1 MKTNSPHFA
10 FSDSGR
16 RFVLRDPYL
25 APTADAFLW
34 NPQMMLQIT
43 CRGFAWGQTMQPDA
57 AIYAYPPSL
66 LAKTFMQPEPRYF
79 AHHPGRFFYVR
90 DDATG
95 EFFSAPHD
103 PVRAAPRPSS
113 SRRAC
118 RTWPGRSATTVWRS
132 RCGSSCRRTTRS
144 NSGPRR
150 VANVSDRARKVSLY
164 PYFPAGYLSW
174 MHMAG
179 EYDAALQAAVC
190 PYVTPYQKLQDYEK
204 NKTLKETTFLASD
217 VAPDSW
223 GAEPAAV
230 RGRGRAEP
238 ARRLEAAPPGPRR
251 RPFRAAS
258 LHFSVSPPPAAGQ
271 AFRSPADLRSR
282 QRPAGDRPAAEEGF
296 CQRRVQKAFHKVE
309 AAPRSTPAASRLKP
323 RTRGSTTSSTTGC
336 RGKSSTLAR
345 PTA

>member
-95 EFFSAPHD
+95 EFFSSPHD
-103 PVRAAPRPSS
+103 PVRAVPESFEFAPGLSDI
-113 SRRAC
+113 A
-118 RTWPGRSATTVWRS
+118 WTVRNNGLEVSLRVFLPADDTVELW
-132 RCGSSCRRTTRS
+132 TAA
-144 NSGPRR
+144 

-179 EYDAALQAAVC
+179 EYDEALQAAVC

-223 GAEPAAV
+223 ELNQQQFEGEGGLNRPDALKLPRLARGDARFEP
-230 RGRGRAEP
+230 P
-238 ARRLEAAPPGPRR
+238 ACIFQYRRRLSPGKRFEVRLIFGPAKDRREIGRLRRKYFAP
-251 RPFRAAS
+251 RA
-258 LHFSVSPPPAAGQ
+258 L
-271 AFRSPADLRSR
+271 
-282 QRPAGDRPAAEEGF
+282 E
-296 CQRRVQKAFHKVE
+296 KALHKVE
-309 AAPRSTPAASRLKP
+309 ARTAEHPGCIQIETPDPWFDHFVNHWLPRQVEYL
-323 RTRGSTTSSTTGC
+323 G
-336 RGKSSTLAR
+336 R